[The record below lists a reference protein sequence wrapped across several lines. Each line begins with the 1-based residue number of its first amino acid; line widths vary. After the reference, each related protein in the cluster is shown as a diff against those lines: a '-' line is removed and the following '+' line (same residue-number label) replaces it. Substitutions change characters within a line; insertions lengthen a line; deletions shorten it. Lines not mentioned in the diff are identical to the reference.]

1 MRRST
6 IGVDFAIWVAA
17 EQLANAA
24 RAEDERFKVATATR
38 SLEADASSS
47 TTIDDYDCIPGPESG
62 ILRFSSETVA
72 AAAAGIANHC
82 STSQCSIGS
91 LGLSF

>member
-72 AAAAGIANHC
+72 AAAGIANHC